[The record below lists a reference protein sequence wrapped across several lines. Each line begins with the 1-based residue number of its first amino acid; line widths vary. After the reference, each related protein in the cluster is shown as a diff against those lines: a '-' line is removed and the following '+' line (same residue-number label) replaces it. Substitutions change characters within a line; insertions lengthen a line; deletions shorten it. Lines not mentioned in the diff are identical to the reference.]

1 MKTETERGPWHATK
15 TLLRLCAGMAV
26 LGAAPA
32 SADIV
37 TITRAM
43 NSLLL
48 ATRHL
53 LLMLL
58 SSAALT
64 LASTVCSADP
74 MNLIQN
80 GGFETNNCSV
90 GCSAAPPW
98 VLSTEL
104 GTAPVN
110 VDNPHS
116 GNYHLFLGGF
126 PSFPSVPPQPF
137 TGTASQWVDV
147 HPAGLYELSFW
158 YLTNGQGP
166 FDLIVTALQ
175 CCAVN
180 SLPLSVLF
188 DTSVNN
194 TVYTEATVTVSL
206 AAQSTLIEF
215 SAASSTLGAALFID
229 DVSLT
234 RVTKDPSVPGPIV
247 GAGLPGLILAA
258 GGVIGWWRRRRQ
270 SA

>member
-1 MKTETERGPWHATK
+1 MKTETERGPWRATK
-15 TLLRLCAGMAV
+15 TLLRLCAGVAV

-53 LLMLL
+53 SLTLL

-64 LASTVCSADP
+64 LASTVCPADP

-80 GGFETNNCSV
+80 GGFETNN
-90 GCSAAPPW
+90 GSAAPPW
-98 VLSTEL
+98 VLSIAV

-126 PSFPSVPPQPF
+126 PTNPSVPPQPLA
-137 TGTASQWVDV
+137 GTASQWVDV

-158 YLTNGQGP
+158 YLTNGQSP
-166 FDLIVTALQ
+166 SDLIVTALQ

-188 DTSVNN
+188 DASVNN
-194 TVYTEATVTVSL
+194 TVYTEASVTVSL
-206 AAQSTLIEF
+206 AAESTLIEF
-215 SAASSTLGAALFID
+215 SAANSFGAALFID

-234 RVTKDPSVPGPIV
+234 RVTKDPSVPGPVV
-247 GAGLPGLILAA
+247 GAGLPGLILAS
-258 GGVIGWWRRRRQ
+258 GGLLGWWRRRQ
-270 SA
+270 KIA